1 MMEHPIEK
9 YMLILSD
16 TLFANLAIDNSM
28 EIAIYSVAIFGNYN
42 PLLVLV
48 FALAGYTVA
57 SVLNYILGRVV
68 FNILKPRDEE
78 KRLKSESNIN
88 FIRGSKYLPLILL
101 FSLVPFWGK
110 FVPLFAGFC
119 KVNLRL
125 TIAIC
130 ILSKLAY
137 YCYILFI

>member
-1 MMEHPIEK
+1 MEHPLEK

-16 TLFANLAIDNSM
+16 SLFANLAVDNSM

-42 PLLVLV
+42 SLLVLA

-57 SVLNYILGRVV
+57 AILNYILGRVM
-68 FNILKPRDEE
+68 FNILRPRDEE
-78 KRLKSESNIN
+78 TRKKSESNMN
-88 FIRGSKYLPLILL
+88 FIKSSRYLPLILM
-101 FSLVPFWGK
+101 FSVMPFWGK

-119 KVNLRL
+119 KVNVRL
-125 TIAIC
+125 TMGVC

-137 YCYILFI
+137 YTYLLLT